1 MRKTALETDKCPPH
15 HWYIVD
21 NYGTCKKC
29 PATKE
34 FKLWEGGSNSFNSS
48 RLKGREVIRNKRR
61 DKIEDAKKILDE
73 YCEESRDTSKDP
85 SLRDIERIRKAIYIR
100 IDSSD
105 KQALEFKT
113 KQLGMTLTTYCRMV
127 LLKSL
132 EEK

>member
-15 HWYIVD
+15 HWHMVE

-34 FKLWEGGSNSFNSS
+34 FKVWEGGSNSFNSS

-73 YCEESRDTSKDP
+73 YCEESRDTSV
-85 SLRDIERIRKAIYIR
+85 ICIR